1 LLDSLNRANP
11 DTILESDE
19 LVVKIEDTKKNAKM
33 ITDAQV
39 KAKET
44 EKGIE
49 ESRKIYIPIAD
60 EGSMLYFLLI
70 TLCRVHPM
78 YQFSLELFQDFFA
91 KIYAM
96 VEEKDPKSRVPA
108 LRDMLRKVI

>member
-1 LLDSLNRANP
+1 MLESLNNANP
-11 DTILESDE
+11 DTILDSPE
-19 LVVKIEDTKKNAKM
+19 LVDKIEDTKTNAKL

-70 TLCRVHPM
+70 TLCRVHM
-78 YQFSLELFQDFFA
+78 
-91 KIYAM
+91 M
-96 VEEKDPKSRVPA
+96 
-108 LRDMLRKVI
+108 

>member
-1 LLDSLNRANP
+1 MLESLNNANP
-11 DTILESDE
+11 DTILDSPE
-19 LVVKIEDTKKNAKM
+19 LVDKIEDTKTNAKL
-33 ITDAQV
+33 ITDSQV

-70 TLCRVHPM
+70 TLCRVHM
-78 YQFSLELFQDFFA
+78 
-91 KIYAM
+91 M
-96 VEEKDPKSRVPA
+96 
-108 LRDMLRKVI
+108 

>member
-1 LLDSLNRANP
+1 MLESLNNANP
-11 DTILESDE
+11 DTILDSPE
-19 LVVKIEDTKKNAKM
+19 LVDKIEDTKTNAKL

-60 EGSMLYFLLI
+60 EGSML
-70 TLCRVHPM
+70 
-78 YQFSLELFQDFFA
+78 
-91 KIYAM
+91 
-96 VEEKDPKSRVPA
+96 
-108 LRDMLRKVI
+108 

>member
-1 LLDSLNRANP
+1 LLESLNNANP
-11 DTILESDE
+11 DTILDSPE
-19 LVVKIEDTKKNAKM
+19 LVDKIEDTKTNAKL

-70 TLCRVHPM
+70 TLCRVHM
-78 YQFSLELFQDFFA
+78 
-91 KIYAM
+91 M
-96 VEEKDPKSRVPA
+96 
-108 LRDMLRKVI
+108 

>member
-1 LLDSLNRANP
+1 
-11 DTILESDE
+11 
-19 LVVKIEDTKKNAKM
+19 
-33 ITDAQV
+33 
-39 KAKET
+39 
-44 EKGIE
+44 
-49 ESRKIYIPIAD
+49 
-60 EGSMLYFLLI
+60 MLYFLLI

-96 VEEKDPKSRVPA
+96 VEEKDPKTRVPA

>member
-49 ESRKIYIPIAD
+49 DDRAKPGEWLKGWCRDTSRNDTDVNK
-60 EGSMLYFLLI
+60 
-70 TLCRVHPM
+70 
-78 YQFSLELFQDFFA
+78 LEC
-91 KIYAM
+91 
-96 VEEKDPKSRVPA
+96 P
-108 LRDMLRKVI
+108 